1 MIDYIYGNEKHA
13 MVTYIHQLGQRKY
26 TLNVMAEEVDDEML
40 GKWRWISVELP
51 IGQYDYGTIVSAL
64 VRAKY
69 SQDEMEAA
77 LFNQIPEDLEEIN
90 QWRALCKEEAHK
102 VLQEISNL

>member
-1 MIDYIYGNEKHA
+1 MIDYIYGEEKPA

-26 TLNVMAEEVDDEML
+26 TLNVMVEEVDDEML
-40 GKWRWISVELP
+40 GQWRWISVELP

-77 LFNQIPEDLEEIN
+77 LFNQSPEELEDIN
-90 QWRALCKEEAHK
+90 QWRTLCKKVAHEVLEEIP
-102 VLQEISNL
+102 E